1 MTRSLQKLK
10 KYLDH
15 AEKIVIDLA
24 FKFEYRK
31 PRQLELIFED
41 LDKTFTLIIRNDFF
55 KVFLSPLNQME
66 SLVFSGGFADVHAT
80 LDIGEKARLVS
91 RGVGKYILECKR
103 DIAFITDQL
112 YPLIKQSIARYIK
125 SVESGEVLVQ
135 EGNVIPQEVIQNPI
149 LTGDLP
155 EIMPEEDTRNKIDE
169 TGDSVC

>member
-1 MTRSLQKLK
+1 
-10 KYLDH
+10 
-15 AEKIVIDLA
+15 
-24 FKFEYRK
+24 
-31 PRQLELIFED
+31 
-41 LDKTFTLIIRNDFF
+41 
-55 KVFLSPLNQME
+55 
-66 SLVFSGGFADVHAT
+66 VFSGGFADVHAT